1 MLEPVSNC
9 QFLKED
15 FIPSVIFIIKQ
26 VIGGKIEERVEVTER
41 RGKRRNQL
49 LDNFKETRGYWKWK
63 EKLLRKRLW
72 TWGKRH
78 CAMNNA
84 YINQYYSL
92 LCRTANIQFC
102 ITEPV
107 CHGTLYTAEILVS
120 TNFLRGNFS
129 SLVIGSFT
137 RDYNVHIPLQRG
149 RQLLDSWGFLVL

>member
-63 EKLLRKRLW
+63 EKLLQKRLW
-72 TWGKRH
+72 T
-78 CAMNNA
+78 
-84 YINQYYSL
+84 
-92 LCRTANIQFC
+92 
-102 ITEPV
+102 
-107 CHGTLYTAEILVS
+107 
-120 TNFLRGNFS
+120 
-129 SLVIGSFT
+129 
-137 RDYNVHIPLQRG
+137 
-149 RQLLDSWGFLVL
+149 